1 MAQLRDVVATE
12 LENEQIQQN
21 HFLVLHEGG
30 QHDTSN
36 INKSPKRSHTQ
47 ILSSDSDFEDIHQP
61 ATKRKKHKQL
71 RTPLADITQN
81 SSDTDNMALLKW
93 KDLNVCMR
101 YILPDV
107 EGITYLVSELTTL
120 PQEEFSGAPA
130 HAFESTIRMNLTTAE
145 AATKWLDSLMKQS
158 MCTYRHSKGR
168 SPGLKRVLYKVEMHC
183 QHQKKQLTAR
193 QKQHAAYARANNGR
207 KALMHDV
214 RKKKTGCPSTLKL
227 TVMVPTKKGR
237 LASTRS
243 PYLVS
248 HRTVLKIVFNHNHP
262 IDSAHALSFRPIAVE
277 TKESFFELFR
287 KGHTASTAHHWH
299 ETKLFLDSGE
309 DQLLIAD
316 RATNPTKSD
325 ISRLYR
331 EWQSKE
337 LGADNG
343 KPLFD
348 RLSKEI
354 SSYNEA
360 HSTSGGQAKLRYYKG
375 VVCSDEDSDTDDSS
389 CKKKK
394 SKREQS
400 MIIAVCTPVMARVHR
415 NVQQAGK
422 VVFCDATSSL
432 DRFNSSL
439 FILSTSNAA
448 GGLPLGVLITSD
460 EQEDT
465 IHQGLQLFKD
475 VSPAGAFYGRGVEQ
489 GPAIVMTD
497 DSSAERNAL
506 HSVWSQSKLLL
517 CVYFIS
523 YNGTGH
529 GFTMVLIG

>member
-36 INKSPKRSHTQ
+36 INKSPKRSHIQ

-168 SPGLKRVLYKVEMHC
+168 SPGLERVLYKVEMHC

-214 RKKKTGCPSTLKL
+214 RKKKTRCPS
-227 TVMVPTKKGR
+227 
-237 LASTRS
+237 
-243 PYLVS
+243 
-248 HRTVLKIVFNHNHP
+248 
-262 IDSAHALSFRPIAVE
+262 
-277 TKESFFELFR
+277 
-287 KGHTASTAHHWH
+287 
-299 ETKLFLDSGE
+299 
-309 DQLLIAD
+309 
-316 RATNPTKSD
+316 
-325 ISRLYR
+325 
-331 EWQSKE
+331 
-337 LGADNG
+337 
-343 KPLFD
+343 
-348 RLSKEI
+348 I
-354 SSYNEA
+354 SS
-360 HSTSGGQAKLRYYKG
+360 
-375 VVCSDEDSDTDDSS
+375 
-389 CKKKK
+389 
-394 SKREQS
+394 
-400 MIIAVCTPVMARVHR
+400 
-415 NVQQAGK
+415 
-422 VVFCDATSSL
+422 
-432 DRFNSSL
+432 
-439 FILSTSNAA
+439 
-448 GGLPLGVLITSD
+448 
-460 EQEDT
+460 
-465 IHQGLQLFKD
+465 
-475 VSPAGAFYGRGVEQ
+475 
-489 GPAIVMTD
+489 
-497 DSSAERNAL
+497 
-506 HSVWSQSKLLL
+506 
-517 CVYFIS
+517 
-523 YNGTGH
+523 
-529 GFTMVLIG
+529 